1 MLERVSMAERAG
13 KKGRSPGVEEEL
25 GRAFGAATA
34 QFAQAIA
41 ERLGVGATDQKCLEM
56 VQRQDGPV
64 TPGLLAERTGLTSGA
79 ITAVLDRLEK
89 AGFVRRDKDP
99 ADRRQ
104 VVVKL
109 TPERAPE
116 LAALFEPLRR
126 GWRELC
132 GKRSEK
138 ELQVVAAFL
147 QQATALLQKEAGE
160 LRGVAAVE
168 APADA
173 STLQAPR
180 AGAAKGRFE
189 MLRGASRVQVS
200 AGPEELLYRIRS
212 EGGAPKVIIKDGR
225 VGVEQV
231 RSLARLFTRKTMQVE
246 LCPDI
251 PWEVVLRGGC
261 SNVVVDLRGM
271 RVQGLEAAGG
281 VNEVTLRLPNPH
293 GTVAVR
299 VDGGAHKLRVERPPG
314 VPARVRIDSGANGLV
329 IDQLKLGTVGGE
341 TRWETPEFATARDR
355 YDITIRGGSHDLAIV
370 AG

>member
-1 MLERVSMAERAG
+1 MAERAG
-13 KKGRSPGVEEEL
+13 KKGRPPGVDEEL

-41 ERLGVGATDQKCLEM
+41 ERLGVGVTDQKCLEL

-99 ADRRQ
+99 TDRRQ
-104 VVVKL
+104 VVVRL

-116 LAALFEPLRR
+116 LSGLFEPLRR

-132 GKRSEK
+132 ARRSEK
-138 ELQVVAAFL
+138 ELAVVAAFL
-147 QQATALLQKEAGE
+147 QQATALLQKEAGD
-160 LRGVAAVE
+160 LRGAPAVE

-173 STLQAPR
+173 STLSAPR
-180 AGAAKGRFE
+180 AGASRGRLE
-189 MLRGASRVQVS
+189 MLRGASRVQIA
-200 AGPEELLYRIRS
+200 AGPEELLYRVRS
-212 EGGAPKVIIKDGR
+212 EGGAPKVTVKDGR

-231 RSLARLFTRKTMQVE
+231 RSLARLFSRKTMHVE

-251 PWEVVLRGGC
+251 PWEVVLRGGL
-261 SNVVVDLRGM
+261 SNVVVDLRGL
-271 RVQGLEAAGG
+271 RVQSLEAAGG
-281 VNEVTLRLPNPH
+281 ANEVTLRLPGPH
-293 GTVAVR
+293 GTISVR
-299 VDGGAHKLRVERPPG
+299 VDGGAHKLRIERPPG

-329 IDQLKLGTVGGE
+329 IDTLKLGTVGGE
-341 TRWETPEFATARDR
+341 TRWETPEFAAARDR